1 MGAYQTTRP
10 ETLSLLEIV
19 MNDSNY
25 SLRFPRTYRE
35 ATGQSLRSD
44 NSDLGDKFAAWVLA
58 MGLAF
63 IIGLLMGASL

>member
-1 MGAYQTTRP
+1 
-10 ETLSLLEIV
+10 